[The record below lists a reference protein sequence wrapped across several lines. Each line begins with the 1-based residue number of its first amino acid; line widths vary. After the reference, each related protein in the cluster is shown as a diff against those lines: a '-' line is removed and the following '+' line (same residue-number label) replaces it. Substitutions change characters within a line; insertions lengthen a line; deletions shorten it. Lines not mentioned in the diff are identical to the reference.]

1 MFQKK
6 MSRRLK
12 RNIGMTGKGVFL
24 LVYLII
30 VMFPFYWMLNTSLKS
45 SMTEIYSFP
54 VTYWPETPSFA
65 NYVEILWKG
74 NFLTYI
80 RNSFVYSATAS
91 VAAVIVG
98 LSAAYVISR
107 YNFRGKNIV
116 LIFFLVTQM
125 IPVFTILAPLY
136 QILSRLNM
144 RNTYFV
150 LPLLYLNMC
159 IPFSA
164 VTLRGFYAN
173 VPISL
178 EEAAQIDGCSRLGA
192 IWRISLPL
200 MKPGIAAT
208 LIFDFIN
215 SWNELFMATYFIDEE
230 AYKTITV
237 GLNSLILKYDV
248 KWGEM
253 AAGSILALIPT
264 IFLFAFAQKY
274 MVEGLSAGAVK
285 G

>member
-1 MFQKK
+1 MKHQI
-6 MSRRLK
+6 SRRTK
-12 RNIGMTGKGVFL
+12 RNMTKSVKGIFL
-24 LVYLII
+24 ILYLTI

-45 SMTEIYSFP
+45 SMTDIYAFP
-54 VTYWPETPSFA
+54 VTYWPEQPSLV
-65 NYVEILWKG
+65 NYLEILWKG
-74 NFLTYI
+74 NFTTYV
-80 RNSFVYSATAS
+80 RNSFFYSMIAS

-98 LSAAYVISR
+98 LCASYVLSR
-107 YNFRGKNIV
+107 FKFRGKKAV

-125 IPVFTILAPLY
+125 VPVFTVLAPMY
-136 QILSRLNM
+136 QILAKLHL
-144 RNTYFV
+144 RNTFFT
-150 LPLLYLNMC
+150 LPLLYFNMC
-159 IPFSA
+159 IPFSV
-164 VTLRGFYAN
+164 VTLRGFYAG
-173 VPISL
+173 VPVSL
-178 EEAAQIDGCSRLGA
+178 EEAARIDGCSRLKA
-192 IWRISLPL
+192 IWHISLPI

-208 LIFDFIN
+208 LIFDSIN

-230 AYKTITV
+230 TYKTITV

-253 AAGSILALIPT
+253 AAGSILALLPT

>member
-1 MFQKK
+1 MKLRKQLQKIPK
-6 MSRRLK
+6 
-12 RNIGMTGKGVFL
+12 TVFL
-24 LVYLII
+24 AIYLIL
-30 VMFPFYWMLNTSLKS
+30 VMFPFYWMLNTSLKA
-45 SMTEIYSFP
+45 SMTELYSFP
-54 VTYWPETPSFA
+54 VTYLPESPSLA

-80 RNSFVYSATAS
+80 RNSFLYSSTAS
-91 VAAVIVG
+91 VIAVAIG
-98 LSAAYVISR
+98 LCAAYVLSR
-107 YNFRGKNIV
+107 FEFPGKRAL

-125 IPVFTILAPLY
+125 IPLFTILAPQY
-136 QILSRLNM
+136 QILSKLKL
-144 RNTYFV
+144 RNTAFV
-150 LPLLYLNMC
+150 LPLLYSNMC
-159 IPFSA
+159 IPFSV

-173 VPISL
+173 VPVSL
-178 EEAAQIDGCSRLGA
+178 EEAAQIDGCTRIGA
-192 IWRISLPL
+192 MVRVALPI

-208 LIFDFIN
+208 VIFNFIN
-215 SWNELFMATYFIDEE
+215 SWNELFMATYFIDTEK
-230 AYKTITV
+230 YKTITV
-237 GLNSLILKYDV
+237 GLNSLILKYDI

>member
-1 MFQKK
+1 MKIK
-6 MSRRLK
+6 SSRQTK
-12 RNIGMTGKGVFL
+12 RTAGKAAKGLFL
-24 LVYLII
+24 AAYLII

-45 SMTEIYSFP
+45 SLTDIYAFP
-54 VTYWPETPSFA
+54 VTYWPDAPTLV
-65 NYVEILWKG
+65 NYAEILWKG
-74 NFLTYI
+74 NFTIYV
-80 RNSFVYSATAS
+80 RNSFCYSILAS
-91 VAAVIVG
+91 TAAVVVG
-98 LSAAYVISR
+98 LCASYVLSR
-107 YNFRGKNIV
+107 FNFKGKKAV

-125 IPVFTILAPLY
+125 IPVFTVLAPMY
-136 QILSRLNM
+136 QILAKLHL
-144 RNTYFV
+144 RNTFV
-150 LPLLYLNMC
+150 TLPLLYFNMC
-159 IPFSA
+159 IPFSV
-164 VTLRGFYAN
+164 VTLRGFYAG
-173 VPISL
+173 VPVSL
-178 EEAAQIDGCSRLGA
+178 EEAARIDGCSRLKA
-192 IWRISLPL
+192 IWHVSLPI

-230 AYKTITV
+230 TYKTITV

-253 AAGSILALIPT
+253 AAGSILALVPT

>member
-1 MFQKK
+1 MKNTNK
-6 MSRRLK
+6 RHVRERRNGIIK
-12 RNIGMTGKGVFL
+12 AIFL
-24 LVYLII
+24 ICYLII
-30 VMFPFYWMLNTSLKS
+30 VMFPFYWMLNTSLKD
-45 SMTEIYSFP
+45 SMTDIYAFP
-54 VTYWPETPSFA
+54 VTYWPEKASFA
-65 NYVEILWKG
+65 NYAEILWKG
-74 NFLTYI
+74 NFITYVK
-80 RNSFVYSATAS
+80 NSFCYAAVAS
-91 VAAVIVG
+91 VLAVIIA
-98 LSAAYVISR
+98 LAAAYVLTR
-107 YNFRGKNIV
+107 YNFKGKNLV
-116 LIFFLVTQM
+116 LVFFLVTQM
-125 IPVFTILAPLY
+125 IPVFTTLAPMY
-136 QILSRLNM
+136 QILTKLHL

-159 IPFSA
+159 IPFSV
-164 VTLRGFYAN
+164 VTLRGFFAG
-173 VPISL
+173 VPYSL
-178 EEAAQIDGCSRLGA
+178 EEAARIDGCNRLQA
-192 IWRISLPL
+192 IWKISIPL

-215 SWNELFMATYFIDEE
+215 SWNELFMATYYIDEE

-264 IFLFAFAQKY
+264 IFLFSFAQKY

>member
-1 MFQKK
+1 MKLRKQLQKIPK
-6 MSRRLK
+6 
-12 RNIGMTGKGVFL
+12 TVFL
-24 LVYLII
+24 AIYLIL
-30 VMFPFYWMLNTSLKS
+30 VMFPFYWMLNTSLKA
-45 SMTEIYSFP
+45 SMTELYSFP
-54 VTYWPETPSFA
+54 VTYLPESPSLA

-80 RNSFVYSATAS
+80 RNSFLYSSIAS
-91 VAAVIVG
+91 VIAVAIG
-98 LSAAYVISR
+98 LCAAYVLSR
-107 YNFRGKNIV
+107 FEFPGKRAL

-125 IPVFTILAPLY
+125 IPLFTILAPQY
-136 QILSRLNM
+136 QILSKLKLRD
-144 RNTYFV
+144 TTFV
-150 LPLLYLNMC
+150 LPLLYINMC
-159 IPFSA
+159 IPFSV

-173 VPISL
+173 VPVSL
-178 EEAAQIDGCSRLGA
+178 EEAAQIDGCTRIGA
-192 IWRISLPL
+192 MVRVALPI

-208 LIFDFIN
+208 VIFNFIN
-215 SWNELFMATYFIDEE
+215 SWNELFMATYFIDTEK
-230 AYKTITV
+230 YKTITV
-237 GLNSLILKYDV
+237 GLNSLILKYDI

>member
-1 MFQKK
+1 MKLRKQLQKIPK
-6 MSRRLK
+6 
-12 RNIGMTGKGVFL
+12 TVFL
-24 LVYLII
+24 AIYLIL
-30 VMFPFYWMLNTSLKS
+30 VMFPFYWMLNTSLKA
-45 SMTEIYSFP
+45 SMTELYSFP
-54 VTYWPETPSFA
+54 VTYLPESPSLA

-80 RNSFVYSATAS
+80 RNSFLYSSTAS
-91 VAAVIVG
+91 VIAVAIG
-98 LSAAYVISR
+98 LCAAYVLSR
-107 YNFRGKNIV
+107 FEFPGKRAL

-125 IPVFTILAPLY
+125 IPLFTILAPQY
-136 QILSRLNM
+136 QILSKLKL
-144 RNTYFV
+144 RNTAFV
-150 LPLLYLNMC
+150 LPLLYINMC
-159 IPFSA
+159 IPFSV

-173 VPISL
+173 VPVSL
-178 EEAAQIDGCSRLGA
+178 EEAAQIDGCTRIGA
-192 IWRISLPL
+192 MVRVALPI

-208 LIFDFIN
+208 VIFNFIN
-215 SWNELFMATYFIDEE
+215 SWNELFMATYFIDTEK
-230 AYKTITV
+230 YKTITV
-237 GLNSLILKYDV
+237 GLNSLILKYDI